1 MELDLTEAVEA
12 GTRAMWSFTF
22 SPHPYDDSGSPED
35 QWCENTARAVLS
47 AAAPILE
54 RQVREKIAQEIEASR
69 LYIESPR
76 QVDRNDLAAALRDV
90 TEHHAALRAL
100 KEHHAR
106 IARGPA
112 MTRLFQPATH
122 RQIEACEL
130 CGKPWPCDAEQARL
144 DAQLEARK
152 AIHRAAMK
160 VIGPSPSSSTEEK
173 GQR

>member
-69 LYIESPR
+69 MYIESPR
-76 QVDRNDLAAALRDV
+76 QVGRNDVAAALRAV
-90 TEHHAALRAL
+90 M
-100 KEHHAR
+100 EHHAR
-106 IARGPA
+106 IARGKASGLTPGNRDA
-112 MTRLFQPATH
+112 AHPQHPGQPTQ
-122 RQIEACEL
+122 R
-130 CGKPWPCDAEQARL
+130 
-144 DAQLEARK
+144 
-152 AIHRAAMK
+152 RAL
-160 VIGPSPSSSTEEK
+160 S
-173 GQR
+173 